1 MIDVAVA
8 GGGPAGSAV
17 AALLARDHGV
27 TVFEDHPRIGLPEQ
41 CAGLLTDRAIEA
53 SGVSPDIRDTSV
65 DDASVISMVEL
76 GLGYS
81 ILSDLI
87 LQGRRDN
94 ILALPLEPFASR
106 SLGIAVQPLK
116 QASSLIAQL
125 IECSREVVSGI
136 HAAPGTINKEK
147 RA

>member
-53 SGVSPDIRDTSV
+53 SGVSPDILSTLYGAEVLLPGGGRVAVRSERPKARAV
-65 DDASVISMVEL
+65 DR
-76 GLGYS
+76 
-81 ILSDLI
+81 SDLDSKMAD
-87 LQGRRDN
+87 R
-94 ILALPLEPFASR
+94 AM
-106 SLGIAVQPLK
+106 
-116 QASSLIAQL
+116 
-125 IECSREVVSGI
+125 
-136 HAAPGTINKEK
+136 AAG
-147 RA
+147 ADMAAG